1 VEYVRIVVGEER
13 GRSSYVICFFNS
25 LFFNLYVKENNKKAR
40 ITGSGPQSTEISFR
54 QASRNM
60 FRFSVNT
67 RINVSASPPLVFC
80 SRTKSLKQPLNYA
93 SFPLDNEVL
102 SPRENAPVA
111 WRWYSPTSSTK
122 IKTAWSIYSKTSLSQ
137 RYDKPANSF
146 SFWPSLLFISVQAL

>member
-1 VEYVRIVVGEER
+1 MLRTPVQKVRLNNRTVMLFIQFSGISHDLNTTFEVTVEYVRIVVGEER

-111 WRWYSPTSSTK
+111 
-122 IKTAWSIYSKTSLSQ
+122 
-137 RYDKPANSF
+137 
-146 SFWPSLLFISVQAL
+146 